1 MREHKRAAIP
11 SGDLISLGS
20 KSKKVSVS
28 HGNPTKKAKAQAAEG
43 TSIYAKTFFSVDSS
57 ELVTRVEG
65 ALSANDNNLAESLI
79 TAALNQLKTSS
90 GHGVLSSSMSSG
102 SDFRP
107 AHSGSGSRLLPGV
120 SLGLLILAQNH
131 PNMFMRPTVLDQ
143 LILIL
148 SLSPRELGISLPS
161 AAITTIMARIR
172 GLHVLIANILCLALG
187 NQVKWPSK
195 LVKVYLEDSLA
206 NRVWVD
212 QDECRLF
219 VLNLETAFP
228 KTFGDPRGLFS
239 ILSANQNGS
248 TGSGQPGSSINYSSN
263 ASSANP
269 VFNALGLSGVQS
281 SLGSE
286 SLGPA
291 SVHCD
296 RDEISEAITNV
307 LKNQS
312 PSVSTSIFGSDM
324 SSHVS
329 PRFDACR
336 QAVEVIIIN
345 TLRDALG
352 RRSGA
357 TPSTSQ
363 TVTTN
368 SGNTSASVISASP
381 ATSVTSGDAAQ
392 LKNLLRT
399 LGMATGISEIRGLV
413 AARLEPWLTNP
424 KLQLY
429 GLGLF
434 ALVATNCRLGGLSPH
449 DLDFMISSVY
459 RIRYKLLKP
468 HIQTAFLECVSHLV
482 KAAPMNLYCIVNLSS
497 AAPELRI
504 VSNASEPGYSNQNL
518 SSVVLKISETVQAL
532 SAEGGCQTSQHNN
545 VNSAAIAA
553 VAANASSASSR
564 GASSAGI
571 LLPFLYQRFGSHWV
585 RIIGDLLSER
595 LILTS
600 LATTNQAS
608 QNSLNE
614 SQLFDELNTRLSPIY
629 QFLRELARFTRSD
642 NDRLTGGS
650 ALASQSSLLQS
661 QQNYLPC
668 SELAFALLQDR
679 SFRGAASA
687 STVVNAVVVSLTQQR
702 DQSHG
707 KSTVESSKSDISVFQ
722 CYLRGL
728 ISLVCVLQMLS
739 ANRPFLSNSSS
750 ASTTPNSKRTSSYAE
765 AVKTHHLTLRQIR
778 LAFVRWTKSL
788 LPMFINAASQNC
800 SIPFMKCL
808 EIIKPVNLIRQAF
821 LLDSITPL
829 NDSQS
834 ENHYQLTSGLYPTQ
848 DIWPDQDH
856 NLLTRL
862 VCDTGVSEKLL
873 NQLLFLGLDTS
884 YQFLTAVQAGDIVC
898 NLIWRGSLLSCDSGL
913 ESLTVTRPEQ
923 LIDLLF
929 ASCTYQSNQQVPAE
943 MSELAYAQL
952 YWKVTLTCIVL
963 AAYCPRTC
971 GSYLWSN
978 FPTIRRSMEIVIS
991 SDFVNSSSSELTSHG
1006 QCVEVTEKTNSE
1018 IEIQMILRL
1027 ESFLLSNENKI
1038 TSTTSN
1044 PEENQP
1050 ITSDSV
1056 VIVTPESSQLIH
1068 KLVRNNPRGPCRRLP
1083 EEQLRYLRF
1092 LCQRLHLDRRLWSS
1106 RNPDF
1111 LLDLLRSQANSV
1123 VAQPWLMRLIES
1135 TGEDLDVLPV
1145 QCLCEYLLYDAMI
1158 HAQAVKTDW
1167 SHVSRTIVQSV
1178 NTDIFDNLRAVQS
1191 EKIKLNDNKLISHLV
1206 AKLRESL
1213 TQDSFDVSVSDAFT
1227 HSFFSRMCDSRV
1239 VVRQAARQCIR
1250 SLVPETVDTSLNQQL
1265 TDTACRWLYILK
1277 FLDQLPVL
1285 NANDKSFSSI
1295 TYTLKESTQLTG
1307 PLLTSFQV
1315 ENDLDILTAN
1325 LLFLSQIIYSSNF
1338 TLWQPL
1344 VTALSQFI
1352 LTRPTI
1358 LSSLLHRDAL
1368 HCHDPYDLLGKTA
1381 YKALEA
1387 ISEIFTCYVNHCC
1400 TVTEAIPIMEKK
1412 SVFVSWSPDCQY
1424 PFDIEFI
1431 QAQILLLTHLNAELP
1446 ETNPIC
1452 GEFSW
1457 WTRLRNTWFL
1467 TNNDGNISNENVS
1480 YCMPEMSPLSS
1491 SDNMIDTFGKQ
1502 TEQQI
1507 WFTSS
1512 SCDSVPQLKF
1522 SVGLRSRLIQTNQI
1536 PLVFGAFLNITS
1548 LEVDELIKCVPQFIL
1563 NENTIKVF
1571 SEQVY
1576 LISSDLPD
1584 KNILRKF
1591 RKPNDEVC
1599 YTKYQSTMDVDSPEE
1614 LLVTIPSFNR
1624 IKIDSC
1630 INVPKMESIMK
1641 EKAVGEEI
1649 VISNNIVNVIHPT
1662 TPAMD
1667 AFETYGLYELV
1678 NILPNNVQ
1686 TLLTN
1691 PILLGEDIQYD
1702 SVLCTIHRLIFE
1714 HDQFYGNY
1722 MKNVN
1727 LSNLGGNHNY
1737 FLTELLNQANPAFL
1751 NKSVSI
1757 LLKYNDAERL
1767 RPTNSL
1773 DFITALFTLPRLAY
1787 PVPRAEPRDRPDAS
1801 VALTSMYRLT
1811 LVEACKLIE
1820 YILMEA
1826 HKLIRLPENERSL
1839 DWDVLNHLYTK
1850 RTPLL
1855 DTAVVQWPKSCILLL
1870 EFISG
1875 LISICDTNDQHTF
1888 DINLLNSMIK
1898 NSYIVKRLKSDELW
1912 SILAFRLI
1920 LFLYFRRPGVSNLF
1934 HADITRQ
1941 LVCHPCPVI
1950 KTSSNMHT
1958 LIEKF
1963 GLVNLKNS
1971 NFAQPEID
1979 RVGPII
1985 VVSLTSSNVSIM
1997 DTAQLACKALIT
2009 QHTRACL
2016 RLLPII
2022 CCLSEGRLSMTWT
2035 QFMNKRYHILFSNLL
2050 HILEILSTASIDC
2063 TAETL
2068 LDVYAGNGSVLSVEN
2083 SALFSRE
2090 VLPYS
2095 KYVERLLSNLVAV
2108 LACFHGHTRHL
2119 SGFPKRLARILQFHA
2134 QFAPWIMNFNET
2146 LSLLKE
2152 DQNIND
2158 NLDTLAE
2165 QFEEF
2170 VPISTMLTQI
2180 NESCN
2185 EKYRYSSSL
2194 LSVISKCRGQI
2205 SKQWNLAVMQP
2216 FIYHLRACNHPQL
2229 LSNLLNELEI
2239 ASKRKIAL
2247 LLFFKNELES
2257 LIGYSCE
2264 TVANLAVRLLLRL
2277 LHHYPHLAP
2286 DIVTNTIIPYLCTHS
2301 FTSPLLSMLPDIV
2314 MLVPPSAP
2322 TLMQL
2327 CSEYILFGI
2336 PNESTYSAVDYYEV
2350 SMRRLTLDG
2359 FDVACIEH
2367 ASSALTTSSGV
2378 IRTSL

>member
-28 HGNPTKKAKAQAAEG
+28 QGNPTKKARVQAAEG
-43 TSIYAKTFFSVDSS
+43 TGVYVDSS
-57 ELVTRVEG
+57 ELVTRVEA
-65 ALSANDNNLAESLI
+65 ALSANDSNLVESLI
-79 TAALNQLKTSS
+79 IAALNQLKTSS
-90 GHGVLSSSMSSG
+90 GHGVLSSPLSSG

-131 PNMFMRPTVLDQ
+131 PNMFTRPAILDQ

-161 AAITTIMARIR
+161 AAITTIIPRIR

-187 NQVKWPSK
+187 PQVKWPSK

-206 NRVWVD
+206 NRLWVD

-239 ILSANQNGS
+239 ILSVNQNGS
-248 TGSGQPGSSINYSSN
+248 TGSSQPGSSINYSLN
-263 ASSANP
+263 ASLANP
-269 VFNALGLSGVQS
+269 VFSVLGISGVQS

-286 SLGPA
+286 SPGPA
-291 SVHCD
+291 SIHCD
-296 RDEISEAITNV
+296 RDEISEAISNV

-312 PSVSTSIFGSDM
+312 SSVSTSIFGSDM

-357 TPSTSQ
+357 IPSTSQ

-368 SGNTSASVISASP
+368 SSNTSASVISVPP
-381 ATSVTSGDAAQ
+381 ATSVTCGDAAQ

-413 AARLEPWLTNP
+413 AAKLEPWLTNP

-497 AAPELRI
+497 AAPELRF

-532 SAEGGCQTSQHNN
+532 STEGGCQISQHNN
-545 VNSAAIAA
+545 MNSAAIAA

-595 LILTS
+595 LILAS
-600 LATTNQAS
+600 LDTTNQAS
-608 QNSLNE
+608 QNSLTD
-614 SQLFDELNTRLSPIY
+614 SQLFDELNTRLSPNY

-642 NDRLTGGS
+642 NDRLTGS
-650 ALASQSSLLQS
+650 AALTSQSSLFQS

-679 SFRGAASA
+679 SFRGAAST

-750 ASTTPNSKRTSSYAE
+750 STTPNSRQTSSYAE

-778 LAFVRWTKSL
+778 LAFVRWMKSL

-800 SIPFMKCL
+800 SIPFIKCL

-821 LLDSITPL
+821 VLDSITPL

-834 ENHYQLTSGLYPTQ
+834 ENHYQLSSGLYPRQ

-862 VCDTGVSEKLL
+862 VCDTGVSEKVL
-873 NQLLFLGLDTS
+873 NQLLILGLDTS

-898 NLIWRGSLLSCDSGL
+898 DLIWRGCMLSCDSGL
-913 ESLTVTRPEQ
+913 ESLNVTKPEQ

-929 ASCTYQSNQQVPAE
+929 ASCTYLPNQQVPAE
-943 MSELAYAQL
+943 MNELAYAQL

-978 FPTIRRSMEIVIS
+978 FPTVRRLMEIVIS
-991 SDFVNSSSSELTSHG
+991 SDFVNCSSFESTSHS
-1006 QCVEVTEKTNSE
+1006 QCVEVTEKMSSE
-1018 IEIQMILRL
+1018 IEIQMIIRL
-1027 ESFLLSNENKI
+1027 ESFLLSSENKI
-1038 TSTTSN
+1038 TSATSN
-1044 PEENQP
+1044 SEENHP
-1050 ITSDSV
+1050 FTSDSV

-1083 EEQLRYLRF
+1083 EEQLCYLHF

-1111 LLDLLRSQANSV
+1111 LIDLLRSQASSV

-1135 TGEDLDVLPV
+1135 TREDLDVLPV
-1145 QCLCEYLLYDAMI
+1145 QCLCEYLLYGAMVR
-1158 HAQAVKTDW
+1158 AQDIKIDW
-1167 SHVSRTIVQSV
+1167 SHISRTVVQSV
-1178 NTDIFDNLRAVQS
+1178 NTDIFDNLCAFQS
-1191 EKIKLNDNKLISHLV
+1191 EKIKLNDNNKLISHLV

-1227 HSFFSRMCDSRV
+1227 HSFFSRLCDSRL

-1265 TDTACRWLYILK
+1265 TDIACRWLYILK
-1277 FLDQLPVL
+1277 FLDQLP
-1285 NANDKSFSSI
+1285 ANDKSFSST
-1295 TYTLKESTQLTG
+1295 TYPLKESTHQLTG

-1325 LLFLSQIIYSSNF
+1325 LLFLSQIIHSPNF

-1368 HCHDPYDLLGKTA
+1368 HCHDPYDLLSKTA

-1387 ISEIFTCYVNHCC
+1387 MSEIFTCYVNHCC

-1431 QAQILLLTHLNAELP
+1431 QAQILLLTHLNADLP
-1446 ETNPIC
+1446 ETNSIC
-1452 GEFSW
+1452 GESSW

-1467 TNNDGNISNENVS
+1467 ANNDGNISNDNVS

-1491 SDNMIDTFGKQ
+1491 LDNMMDASGKQ

-1507 WFTSS
+1507 WFTFS

-1536 PLVFGAFLNITS
+1536 PLVFGAFFNITS
-1548 LEVDELIKCVPQFIL
+1548 LEVAELIKSVPQFIL

-1571 SEQVY
+1571 SEQVCS
-1576 LISSDLPD
+1576 ISSDLLD
-1584 KNILRKF
+1584 KDIPRKF
-1591 RKPNDEVC
+1591 RKPIDEVC
-1599 YTKYQSTMDVDSPEE
+1599 YTKCPSTMDVDSPEE

-1630 INVPKMESIMK
+1630 INLPKIESIIK
-1641 EKAVGEEI
+1641 ENVVGEEI
-1649 VISNNIVNVIHPT
+1649 VISNKIVSAIHPT
-1662 TPAMD
+1662 TPDMD

-1686 TLLTN
+1686 SLLIN
-1691 PILLGEDIQYD
+1691 PILLGEDIQHD
-1702 SVLCTIHRLIFE
+1702 SVLCTIHRLVFE
-1714 HDQFYGNY
+1714 HDQFYENY
-1722 MKNVN
+1722 IKNLN
-1727 LSNLGGNHNY
+1727 LFNLGGNHNF
-1737 FLTELLNQANPAFL
+1737 FLTELLNQANPTFL

-1757 LLKYNDAERL
+1757 LLKYNETERI

-1787 PVPRAEPRDRPDAS
+1787 PVPRAEPRDRPDPS
-1801 VALTSMYRLT
+1801 VALTSIYRLT
-1811 LVEACKLIE
+1811 LTEACKLIE

-1826 HKLIRLPENERSL
+1826 HKLIRLHENERNL
-1839 DWDVLNHLYTK
+1839 DWDVLNHLYTE

-1855 DTAVVQWPKSCILLL
+1855 DTAVVQWSKSCILLL
-1870 EFISG
+1870 EIISG
-1875 LISICDTNDQHTF
+1875 LINICDTNDQHTF

-1934 HADITRQ
+1934 HADVTRQ

-1950 KTSSNMHT
+1950 KTSSNVHT
-1958 LIEKF
+1958 LMEKF

-1985 VVSLTSSNVSIM
+1985 LVSLTSSNVSIM

-2009 QHTRACL
+2009 QHTRTCL

-2050 HILEILSTASIDC
+2050 HILEILSTTSIDC

-2068 LDVYAGNGSVLSVEN
+2068 LDVYAGNGSVLSVKN

-2095 KYVERLLSNLVAV
+2095 CS
-2108 LACFHGHTRHL
+2108 F
-2119 SGFPKRLARILQFHA
+2119 
-2134 QFAPWIMNFNET
+2134 
-2146 LSLLKE
+2146 SLFSW
-2152 DQNIND
+2152 
-2158 NLDTLAE
+2158 A
-2165 QFEEF
+2165 
-2170 VPISTMLTQI
+2170 
-2180 NESCN
+2180 
-2185 EKYRYSSSL
+2185 YSS
-2194 LSVISKCRGQI
+2194 
-2205 SKQWNLAVMQP
+2205 P
-2216 FIYHLRACNHPQL
+2216 
-2229 LSNLLNELEI
+2229 
-2239 ASKRKIAL
+2239 
-2247 LLFFKNELES
+2247 
-2257 LIGYSCE
+2257 
-2264 TVANLAVRLLLRL
+2264 
-2277 LHHYPHLAP
+2277 
-2286 DIVTNTIIPYLCTHS
+2286 
-2301 FTSPLLSMLPDIV
+2301 
-2314 MLVPPSAP
+2314 
-2322 TLMQL
+2322 
-2327 CSEYILFGI
+2327 
-2336 PNESTYSAVDYYEV
+2336 
-2350 SMRRLTLDG
+2350 
-2359 FDVACIEH
+2359 
-2367 ASSALTTSSGV
+2367 
-2378 IRTSL
+2378 